1 MTARIR
7 SVGPEVDLIVGENV
21 RKLRDVRGWS
31 RGDLHDNMFLAYGKA
46 LSVATIGTIEDPN
59 LERRVTAGELV
70 LLAGTLGVPMDV
82 LTKEIK

>member
-21 RKLRDVRGWS
+21 KKLRDARGWS
-31 RGDLHDNMFLAYGKA
+31 RGNLHDNMFLIYGEA
-46 LSVATIGTIEDPN
+46 LSVATIGSIETGQG
-59 LERRVTAGELV
+59 RRVTAGELV